1 MDRGSVESCTI
12 AIFMHTPHVTT
23 GNIEVLYHL
32 MFTLSTCYAILFFM
46 SKTYHYG
53 NLRNDLIISGLKM
66 LTRDGIASFSLR
78 RLSSELGVSHTAAY
92 RHFKKKEDLL
102 RAIVIETSTL
112 FRDTLARAVPPGT
125 SGEEALM
132 LLGSGYV
139 HFFIDNPE
147 ILSLFSMIPNEQ
159 NLFLSF
165 LEGMSEEDRIE
176 AEIGAHA
183 DCTDIDNLDGASAFG
198 IFKNIAS
205 AVRQEGPYINLT
217 EHEILLGFWSKVHGM
232 ATLLVTQKNF
242 IPADQLD
249 ATIDRVIR
257 TPF

>member
-1 MDRGSVESCTI
+1 
-12 AIFMHTPHVTT
+12 
-23 GNIEVLYHL
+23 
-32 MFTLSTCYAILFFM
+32 M
-46 SKTYHYG
+46 SETYHHG
-53 NLRNDLIISGLKM
+53 NLRNDLITSGLKM

-78 RLSSELGVSHTAAY
+78 RLSAELGVSHTAAY

-102 RAIVIETSTL
+102 RAIVIETSRM
-112 FRDTLARAVPPGT
+112 FRDTLARAVHPGT
-125 SGEEALM
+125 SGEEALL
-132 LLGSGYV
+132 LLGSAYV

-159 NLFLSF
+159 NLFLSL
-165 LEGMSEEDRIE
+165 LEGMKEEDRIE

-183 DCTDIDNLDGASAFG
+183 DCTNIDLLDSASAFG
-198 IFKNIAS
+198 IFRDIAL
-205 AVRQEGPYINLT
+205 AVQQEEPYKHLT
-217 EHEILLGFWSKVHGM
+217 EHEIFLGFWSKVHGM